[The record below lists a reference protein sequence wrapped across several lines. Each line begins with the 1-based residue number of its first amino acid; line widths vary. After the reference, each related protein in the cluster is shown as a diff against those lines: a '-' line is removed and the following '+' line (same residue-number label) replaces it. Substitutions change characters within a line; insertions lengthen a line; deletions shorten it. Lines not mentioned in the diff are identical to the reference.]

1 MPPMNTMM
9 AAPKLWT
16 AEEFLATDQRA
27 FGDLWRYELVD
38 GEIVGQAAPA
48 PNHGAI
54 LSGLATALGARMRGR
69 TDRCRPEIGS
79 GATPKQQQRAN
90 ARIPDATIRCGANP
104 RVLFEVVSPSEL
116 RRWRDRDYRRTQLQD
131 VPGVEEIV
139 EIYQSEPAV
148 HIYRKEAAGT
158 WSFEALGGNDALLDL
173 RSVGLSIPLSEIYE
187 FADGEEEQEADDGRA

>member
-1 MPPMNTMM
+1 MMLGMNIMS
-9 AAPKLWT
+9 AASKVWT

-38 GEIVGQAAPA
+38 GQIVGQAAPA

-54 LSGLATALGARMRGR
+54 LSGLIRAIANRMAGLKGK
-69 TDRCRPEIGS
+69 CRPEIGS
-79 GATPKQQQRAN
+79 GATPKHQQRAN

-131 VPGVEEIV
+131 VPGVQEIV
-139 EIYQSEPAV
+139 EIYQSEPAA
-148 HIYRKEAAGT
+148 HIYRRAADGS
-158 WSFEALGGNDALLDL
+158 WSFEALGGGEAVLEL
-173 RSVGLSIPLSEIYE
+173 RSVELSIPLDEIYE
-187 FADGEEEQEADDGRA
+187 FADGEDEPDAGAG

>member
-1 MPPMNTMM
+1 MNIMSG
-9 AAPKLWT
+9 APKVWT

-38 GEIVGQAAPA
+38 GQIVGQAAPA

-54 LSGLATALGARMRGR
+54 LSGLAAALGTRMKGR
-69 TDRCRPEIGS
+69 PDRCRPEIGS
-79 GATPKQQQRAN
+79 GATPLHQQRAN

-116 RRWRDRDYRRTQLQD
+116 RHWRDRDYRRTQLQD
-131 VPGVEEIV
+131 VPGVLEIV

-148 HIYRKEAAGT
+148 HIYRKEAGGT
-158 WSFEALGGNDALLDL
+158 WSFEAIGGGEAALEL
-173 RSVGLSIPLSEIYE
+173 RSAGLSIPLSEIYE
-187 FADGEEEQEADDGRA
+187 FADGSDEPETEASEA

>member
-1 MPPMNTMM
+1 MNTMM
-9 AAPKLWT
+9 PAPKVWT
-16 AEEFLATDQRA
+16 AEEFLAADQRA

-54 LSGLATALGARMRGR
+54 LSGLVGALTMRLKGR
-69 TDRCRPEIGS
+69 PDRCRPEIGS
-79 GATPKQQQRAN
+79 GATPKHQQRAN

-148 HIYRKEAAGT
+148 HLYRKDAADI
-158 WSFEALGGNDALLDL
+158 WSFEALGGYDAVLTL
-173 RSVGLSIPLSEIYE
+173 RSVGLSVPLSEIYE
-187 FADGEEEQEADDGRA
+187 FADGEDKEEDDSER

>member
-1 MPPMNTMM
+1 MARMNTMM
-9 AAPKLWT
+9 KAPKVWT

-38 GEIVGQAAPA
+38 GQIVGQAAPA
-48 PNHGAI
+48 PTHGAI
-54 LSGLATALGARMRGR
+54 LSGLVGALTTRMKGR
-69 TDRCRPEIGS
+69 PDRCRPEVGS
-79 GATPKQQQRAN
+79 GATPKRQQRAN

-131 VPGVEEIV
+131 VPGVQEIV

-148 HIYRKEAAGT
+148 HIYRRAPEGA
-158 WSFEALGGNDALLDL
+158 WSFEALGGNDAVLEL
-173 RSVGLSIPLSEIYE
+173 RSVELSMPLSEIYE
-187 FADGEEEQEADDGRA
+187 FADAEDEQETES